1 MENKENIFKS
11 LKNDGIKIEDARN
24 YGDEIQKFLF
34 WLDGVKE
41 FAPKIISEFCDFI
54 TQCIKNY
61 THPVDILLITG
72 SFLNDLYIDN
82 VEEIKM
88 LQSIKK
94 HIELIYPDNELNTN
108 IESLDTCQ
116 TIRLGIIHWLKIVNN
131 NKTAPFIEPPTLT
144 AQNAVPTNGVQKVGK
159 K

>member
-1 MENKENIFKS
+1 
-11 LKNDGIKIEDARN
+11 
-24 YGDEIQKFLF
+24 
-34 WLDGVKE
+34 
-41 FAPKIISEFCDFI
+41 
-54 TQCIKNY
+54 
-61 THPVDILLITG
+61 
-72 SFLNDLYIDN
+72 
-82 VEEIKM
+82 M

-144 AQNAVPTNGVQKVGK
+144 AQNAVPANGVQKVGK